1 MKRRIP
7 IGYRRALTESVT
19 NLDLVVT
26 PKASVYDYTEEE
38 MGLIDGQITGVHVF
52 DELKFPDVD
61 QEMLGYGL
69 DLADEAYKWL
79 DTQVPLTLRQ
89 FKDYIHRH
97 GTLTREEFRDF
108 KITADGLAYAWQDN
122 LMPAYFDA
130 YNITSD
136 EYFDVIMLS

>member
-1 MKRRIP
+1 MNRRIP
-7 IGYRRALTESVT
+7 IGYRRVLTESVT

-38 MGLIDGQITGVHVF
+38 MGLIDGQLTGVHVF

-97 GTLTREEFRDF
+97 DTLTREEFRDF
-108 KITADGLAYAWQDN
+108 KITADRLAYAWQDN